1 MMPTSQH
8 DTEILILGA
17 GMAGLSA
24 ATELQRAGRLVL
36 VLDKGRSVGG
46 RMATRR
52 LGEAVFDHGAQFMTA
67 RSARFQATLGGMVE
81 NGVVVEWCRGFTET
95 ADGHPRWRGH
105 PGMTA
110 VPKLLAKGVEVRLEK
125 QIASLSVV
133 ASRWLARTKDG
144 ETFAADALLLTAPV
158 QQSLALLDT
167 GAFALTKPM
176 RTRLEAI
183 EYERCLAVMAVL
195 DGPSRIPSPG
205 GRQFTEGPITWLADN
220 QLKGISLQPAVTI
233 HASHAFSV
241 EHWESDRKESGRE
254 LLRAAAPWLGAGV
267 KEFQVH
273 AWRYSKP
280 LRVEECACLLA
291 NEAPPLIFAGDAFA
305 GSKVEGAALSGW
317 AAAELLRQ
325 WKEE

>member
-1 MMPTSQH
+1 MTLSSNH

-24 ATELQRAGRLVL
+24 ATELQRAGRRVL

-52 LGEAVFDHGAQFMTA
+52 MGEAVFDHGAQFMTA

-81 NGVVVEWCRGFTET
+81 NGAVVEWCRGFAET

-144 ETFAADALLLTAPV
+144 EAFTAGALLLTPPV
-158 QQSLALLDT
+158 PQSLALLDV
-167 GAFALTKPM
+167 GGFKLIEPIK
-176 RTRLEAI
+176 TRLEAI
-183 EYERCLAVMAVL
+183 E
-195 DGPSRIPSPG
+195 
-205 GRQFTEGPITWLADN
+205 
-220 QLKGISLQPAVTI
+220 
-233 HASHAFSV
+233 
-241 EHWESDRKESGRE
+241 
-254 LLRAAAPWLGAGV
+254 
-267 KEFQVH
+267 
-273 AWRYSKP
+273 
-280 LRVEECACLLA
+280 
-291 NEAPPLIFAGDAFA
+291 
-305 GSKVEGAALSGW
+305 
-317 AAAELLRQ
+317 
-325 WKEE
+325 